1 MFILNCYSIITGKIR
16 DYICKPK
23 ALNKAN
29 IRPVSLFIDSSIQI
43 ENIADKPVESTI
55 SCSSEPDR
63 LSIDLLENK
72 ALAVLLLARQ
82 KLLTLQALWSQ
93 IC

>member
-1 MFILNCYSIITGKIR
+1 MKCSHAFIKNNCYSVIKGK
-16 DYICKPK
+16 KKK

-43 ENIADKPVESTI
+43 ENIADKPAESTI
-55 SCSSEPDR
+55 SSSSEPDR

-82 KLLTLQALWSQ
+82 KLLTLQAL
-93 IC
+93 